1 MIQIKRKN
9 LRNFTIILILI
20 LPLVSAGLH
29 DPLPSFSVWIVNADS
44 NDESANL
51 AVQTI
56 LQETTTIGVD
66 IRETTLSRLGSVPLY
81 VSVLVLVG
89 HGEPNGLQTSETLIP
104 WLELY
109 NAVAERQPEKT
120 VVLACH
126 SPSDASSNVF
136 GFEGRVDAEAGAII
150 IGWYLKQITMPDS
163 SDDLPFNRVAKAQE
177 DMRHPLGRYLYLVHG
192 YWGYDSG
199 FQKMLVDFT
208 QRNLFTTDYDEVKF
222 FDYYLH
228 YNATTTV
235 ERNLV
240 HYEHTISDY
249 ADNFY
254 NELLSIPT
262 DSQINIIGHSLG
274 GIITREM
281 LRLHRTELD
290 TAGID
295 VGKVITLGTPHQ
307 GTELADPANPWAVL
321 VSIIGGL
328 INNATLWPSPVFW
341 SIAPWS
347 PFLCTLNS
355 DPMSYSHDIDW
366 YTVSGYEPVL
376 STLLW
381 GYHGDFSD
389 PIVARGRAHLSFA
402 ETEDFDVEHSILI
415 DDTQGTTY
423 ETVFNWIREGPD
435 TDGDQLTDDAETYF
449 YGTDPLD
456 WDTDGDGIGDDVE
469 IDLGYNPL
477 NPSSPIP
484 ASELISSV
492 SVISSSRTVKVYV
505 NHFPAMDYVK
515 FYVRYKTK
523 TGSWTGST
531 YMGTDSSPTTGG
543 DYYKSWIH
551 PTGYVQMKVMVSA
564 YDSGNNWLGYDNQY
578 QAISDGGGGG
588 GGPPI
593 E

>member
-1 MIQIKRKN
+1 
-9 LRNFTIILILI
+9 
-20 LPLVSAGLH
+20 
-29 DPLPSFSVWIVNADS
+29 
-44 NDESANL
+44 
-51 AVQTI
+51 
-56 LQETTTIGVD
+56 
-66 IRETTLSRLGSVPLY
+66 
-81 VSVLVLVG
+81 
-89 HGEPNGLQTSETLIP
+89 
-104 WLELY
+104 
-109 NAVAERQPEKT
+109 
-120 VVLACH
+120 
-126 SPSDASSNVF
+126 
-136 GFEGRVDAEAGAII
+136 
-150 IGWYLKQITMPDS
+150 
-163 SDDLPFNRVAKAQE
+163 
-177 DMRHPLGRYLYLVHG
+177 
-192 YWGYDSG
+192 
-199 FQKMLVDFT
+199 
-208 QRNLFTTDYDEVKF
+208 
-222 FDYYLH
+222 
-228 YNATTTV
+228 
-235 ERNLV
+235 
-240 HYEHTISDY
+240 
-249 ADNFY
+249 
-254 NELLSIPT
+254 
-262 DSQINIIGHSLG
+262 
-274 GIITREM
+274 M